1 MARTY
6 KVELPYGIPFIGELY
21 KEVQMKVL
29 TGEIRAEVTKL
40 EKMKNKSTQLDI
52 EVLDFLITKLGN
64 KEHPTKKDI
73 SELTLGD
80 INHLLIQLKLHS
92 GKRTEIHIDA
102 TCGNRS
108 CSEENNMAIDL
119 NKIKYKAVKSKELKA
134 WEDKQFQCFKIR
146 NETTN
151 EDGEE
156 VTIEYTFRMPTAQDK
171 KLVTP
176 YADDMDLMQQ
186 ALLTCT
192 LLAVNGD
199 SSDDVV
205 NNGICTLPTGDLD
218 ELMEKWIEF
227 NHGPDLQD
235 EIKCWS
241 CGTRNPIE
249 LDVTHFLFSKGAS
262 KK

>member
-6 KVELPYGIPFIGELY
+6 TVELPHGIPFNGEFY
-21 KEVQMKVL
+21 KEVEMKVL

-40 EKMKNKSTQLDI
+40 EKMKNKSNQLDI
-52 EVLDFLITKLGN
+52 EVLAYLIVKLGN

-73 SELTLGD
+73 GELTLGD
-80 INHLLIQLKLHS
+80 INHLLIELKLHS
-92 GKRTEIHIDA
+92 GKQSEINIDA
-102 TCGNRS
+102 TCGNKV
-108 CSEENNMAIDL
+108 CGETNNTSIDL
-119 NKIKYKAVKSKELKA
+119 KKIKYKDVKSDDLKA
-134 WEDKQFQCFKIR
+134 WTDKQFQCFKIK
-146 NETTN
+146 NDTIN
-151 EDGEE
+151 DDGEE

-171 KLVTP
+171 KVVTP

-227 NHGPDLQD
+227 NHGPNLQD
-235 EIKCWS
+235 EIKCWN
-241 CGTRNPIE
+241 CNTRNPIE
-249 LDVTHFLFSKGAS
+249 LDITHFLFSKGAS